1 MFSYNNL
8 LGIMIQ
14 DSDWKKFEDLLGFP
28 LDPQNQY
35 KNAQLVCFLKGLVE
49 KNHPNAMVR
58 LALWYQSGR
67 RGLPENKLYAA
78 KLFER
83 AAILGSSDAMYELSL
98 CYEMGLG
105 VVEDE
110 QKAMHWCEK
119 AMEAGHLF
127 ACRS

>member
-1 MFSYNNL
+1 VRHLES
-8 LGIMIQ
+8 
-14 DSDWKKFEDLLGFP
+14 
-28 LDPQNQY
+28 
-35 KNAQLVCFLKGLVE
+35 LVE
-49 KNHPNAMVR
+49 KKNHKAIVR

-67 RGLPENKLYAA
+67 RGLPENKRYAA
-78 KLFER
+78 KLLER